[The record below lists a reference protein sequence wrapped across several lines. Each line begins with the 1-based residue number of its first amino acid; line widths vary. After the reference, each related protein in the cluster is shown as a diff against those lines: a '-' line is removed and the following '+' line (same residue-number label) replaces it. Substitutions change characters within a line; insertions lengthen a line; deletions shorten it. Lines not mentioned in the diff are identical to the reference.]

1 MSLTYFVKVLNFVS
15 LCADFALN
23 RGVAGSDMFLNLLEK
38 CDLPLERQFAA

>member
-15 LCADFALN
+15 ICADFALN
-23 RGVAGSDMFLNLLEK
+23 RGVSRVGMFLNLFEK